1 MAFLNEDLLKRHGV
15 TQITAQTDNTY
26 VDTLG
31 GSFVGLGFG
40 PTKYNVS
47 LELDEAGLARFSDAL
62 TAQENLDEMTEF
74 KRELATMH
82 GVNACE
88 GVTIQ
93 EKIDNYL
100 EMTEP
105 RKKCKN
111 TKTTNPLYI
120 TRYKLKHR

>member
-1 MAFLNEDLLKRHGV
+1 MAFLNEDLLRRNGV
-15 TQITAQTDNTY
+15 TQITAQTENTCL
-26 VDTLG
+26 DTLG
-31 GSFVGLGFG
+31 GSFGVGCG
-40 PTKYNVS
+40 PTKYSVS
-47 LELDEAGLARFSDAL
+47 LELDEAGLVKFGDAL
-62 TAQENLDEMTEF
+62 AAQESLDEMTEF

-88 GVTIQ
+88 GATIQ

-111 TKTTNPLYI
+111 TKTTNPHYI
-120 TRYKLKHR
+120 ARYKLKYR

>member
-15 TQITAQTDNTY
+15 TQITAQTDNTPDY
-26 VDTLG
+26 TLG
-31 GSFVGLGFG
+31 GSYVGLGFG

-62 TAQENLDEMTEF
+62 ATQENLDDMTEF

-82 GVNACE
+82 GVTASE
-88 GVTIQ
+88 GATIQ

-100 EMTEP
+100 EKTES

-111 TKTTNPLYI
+111 TKTTNPHYI
-120 TRYKLKHR
+120 TRYKLKYR